1 MKHFYLLL
9 FVLLLISCDKKKK
22 PDSSNPKPVAVEV
35 TDEGKVLAIDSTY
48 LSKKNDSILVAF
60 YQANDNKTFWLAF
73 NCRESLLTVLK
84 NVEEEGLNSKDFDL
98 KKIGKLEKSIPTLSD
113 KELIDFDFLLTQNL
127 KKYVEKEKSLI
138 RIIET
143 MEKKENLKEL

>member
-1 MKHFYLLL
+1 M
-9 FVLLLISCDKKKK
+9 IRKKK

-84 NVEEEGLNSKDFDL
+84 NVEEEGLNPKDFDL
-98 KKIGKLEKSIPTLSD
+98 KKSG
-113 KELIDFDFLLTQNL
+113 N
-127 KKYVEKEKSLI
+127 
-138 RIIET
+138 
-143 MEKKENLKEL
+143 